1 MPILPKM
8 MYSFIVITIKKNY
21 IIYINKKI
29 WKPKES
35 QRADEILRKI
45 GNLQALYFL
54 TLLTTEA

>member
-1 MPILPKM
+1 M